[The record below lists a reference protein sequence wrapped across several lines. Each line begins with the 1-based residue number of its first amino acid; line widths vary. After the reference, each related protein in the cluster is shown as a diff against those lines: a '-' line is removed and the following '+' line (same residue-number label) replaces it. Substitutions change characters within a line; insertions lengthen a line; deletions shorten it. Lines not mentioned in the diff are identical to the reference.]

1 MSEKIKGRLFAK
13 LCKRVGYS
21 LKKYELIQPDDNIM
35 IGVSGGKDSLFLLE
49 ALADRIKHLPF
60 KVNLM
65 ACHIHV
71 MEIGYKIDKAYL
83 EDLCKQY
90 KVPYYYEEISVNMSA
105 NPKKAP
111 CFVCSWHRRK
121 RLFELTKELKCNKLA
136 LGHHL
141 DDALETLMMNMIYH
155 GSISSMPATLKMFG
169 GRMHLIRPL
178 IELTNDE
185 MLEIALE
192 REYPKLKDIC
202 PYGDD
207 TKRSEVKKLI
217 DTMVNMN
224 QHARKNVFRSMS
236 NFFPEYLPH
245 NENK

>member
-1 MSEKIKGRLFAK
+1 MSEKNKGRLFTK
-13 LCKRVGYS
+13 LCKKVGHS
-21 LKKYELIQPDDNIM
+21 LKKYELINPEDIIM

-49 ALADRIKHLPF
+49 ALADRVRHLPF

-71 MEIGYKIDKAYL
+71 KEIGYKVDKAYL
-83 EDLCKQY
+83 ENLCKQY
-90 KVPYYYEEISVNMSA
+90 DIPYFYEEISVDLTKD
-105 NPKKAP
+105 PKKAP
-111 CFVCSWHRRK
+111 CFICSWHRRK

-141 DDALETLMMNMIYH
+141 DDVLETLMMNMIYH

-178 IELTNDE
+178 IELTNAE

-192 REYPKLKDIC
+192 REYPKLKDQC

-207 TKRSEVKKLI
+207 TKRSEVKSLI
-217 DTMVNMN
+217 SSMGNMN
-224 QHARKNVFRSMS
+224 KHARKNVFRSMG
-236 NFFPEYLPH
+236 NIFPEYLP
-245 NENK
+245 

>member
-1 MSEKIKGRLFAK
+1 MSEKNKGRLFTK
-13 LCKRVGYS
+13 LCKKVGYS
-21 LKKYELIQPDDNIM
+21 LKKYELINPEDIIM

-49 ALADRIKHLPF
+49 ALADRVRHLPF

-71 MEIGYKIDKAYL
+71 KEIGYKVDKAYL
-83 EDLCKQY
+83 ENLCKQY
-90 KVPYYYEEISVNMSA
+90 DIPYCYEEISVDLTKD
-105 NPKKAP
+105 PKKAP
-111 CFVCSWHRRK
+111 CFICSWHRRK

-141 DDALETLMMNMIYH
+141 DDVLETLMMNMIYH

-178 IELTNDE
+178 IELTNAE

-192 REYPKLKDIC
+192 REYPKLKDQC

-207 TKRSEVKKLI
+207 TKRSEVKSLI
-217 DTMVNMN
+217 SSMGNMN
-224 QHARKNVFRSMS
+224 KHARKNVFRSMG
-236 NFFPEYLPH
+236 NIFPEYLP
-245 NENK
+245 

>member
-13 LCKRVGYS
+13 LCKKVGYS

-71 MEIGYKIDKAYL
+71 TEIGYKIDKASL

-90 KVPYYYEEISVNMSA
+90 QIPYYYEEISVDLSA

-121 RLFELTKELKCNKLA
+121 RLFELTKKLNCNKLA
-136 LGHHL
+136 LGHHM
-141 DDALETLMMNMIYH
+141 DDVIETLMMNMIYH
-155 GSISSMPATLKMFG
+155 GSISSMPATLKMFE
-169 GRMHLIRPL
+169 GRMFLIRPL
-178 IELTNDE
+178 IELTNNE
-185 MLEIALE
+185 MIEVANE
-192 REYPKLKDIC
+192 REYPKLKDQC
-202 PYGDD
+202 PFGDD
-207 TKRSEVKKLI
+207 TKRSEVRNMI
-217 DTMVNMN
+217 DAMANMN

-236 NFFPEYLPH
+236 NFFPEYLPD
-245 NENK
+245 NDNK